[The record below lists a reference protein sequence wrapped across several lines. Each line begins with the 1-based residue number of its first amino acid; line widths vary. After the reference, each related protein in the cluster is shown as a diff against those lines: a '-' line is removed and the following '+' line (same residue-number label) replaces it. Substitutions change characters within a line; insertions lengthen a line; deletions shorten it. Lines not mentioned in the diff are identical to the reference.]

1 MNWSDITGGHK
12 QQGQPMGGLLGNG
25 MGMYGAGL
33 GNAPQFLGGMYG
45 GFGEGGGGGFGQQMP
60 FGFMRPM
67 FPQYGG
73 NSRTAQM
80 MNQYMGGLL
89 SRRQNYMPPAMA
101 SRPAVAAPTA
111 ASYGG
116 TGSAYDPS
124 SPVTGG

>member
-1 MNWSDITGGHK
+1 MNWLDITSGYK
-12 QQGQPMGGLLGNG
+12 PQSGQAMGGLLGNG
-25 MGMYGAGL
+25 MGMY
-33 GNAPQFLGGMYG
+33 APQFMGGMYG
-45 GFGEGGGGGFGQQMP
+45 AGNFGQP
-60 FGFMRPM
+60 LGFMRPM

-73 NSRTAQM
+73 NSQTAQM

-89 SRRQNYMPPAMA
+89 SRRQNYMPPALA

-116 TGSAYDPS
+116 AGSAYDPS